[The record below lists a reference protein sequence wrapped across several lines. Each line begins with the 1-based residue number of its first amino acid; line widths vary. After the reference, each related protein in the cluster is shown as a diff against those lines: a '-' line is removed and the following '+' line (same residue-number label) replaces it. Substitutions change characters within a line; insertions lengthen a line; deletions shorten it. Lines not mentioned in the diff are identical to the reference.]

1 MTVNMIF
8 EVTLDAGFTPKSSVV
23 VDGHK
28 LDTPPSMAY
37 EYVMSRESIRI
48 VLMIGDI
55 NGLYVK
61 CANVK
66 NAYLN
71 VKPKDHVY
79 F

>member
-1 MTVNMIF
+1 MTVHLVF
-8 EVTLDAGFTPKSSVV
+8 DVKLDTGFTRKARLVA
-23 VDGHK
+23 DEHK
-28 LDTPPSMAY
+28 VHTPPSMAY

-71 VKPKDHVY
+71 VNPKDHVY